1 MGEWDVFLTVVA
13 LVSFLLAVGA
23 PIIKLN
29 SAITK
34 LNTLIETSM
43 KRLDKLEEDD
53 EAMQKNSRQAHQRLH
68 DRIDGVEG
76 RVNDHETR
84 LSILEKGER
93 RS

>member
-1 MGEWDVFLTVVA
+1 MREWDVFLMIVA

-53 EAMQKNSRQAHQRLH
+53 ESMQKNSRQAHQRLH
-68 DRIDGVEG
+68 DRIDGVES
-76 RVNDHETR
+76 RVHDHETR
-84 LSILEKGER
+84 LSILERK
-93 RS
+93 